1 MLTGE
6 VVFTTFLGSYLQA
19 KVRLAD
25 AVTVLVQARV
35 TDLPQL
41 PRIGDRIVIRV
52 RPKNLMVFPGDDV
65 AEEQL

>member
-1 MLTGE
+1 MLTGD

-41 PRIGDRIVIRV
+41 PRIGDRIGIRV
-52 RPKNLMVFPGDDV
+52 RPQNLMVFPGDDV